1 MNNYLFRDM
10 TMLGNVSQPFR
21 LLLILEWLFLG
32 TAAFMEVLLP
42 FEFSWLLVWRV
53 ISIGLFGLMRLRLPT
68 GKIATRWL
76 YTAAE
81 CSLIFLAVTGFG
93 LSARSVLVLWLV
105 LVMRSCIL
113 LARSGQIFILGLGLL
128 TYGTMVLT
136 KPIVRDRILAT
147 VWDWR
152 ISNVL
157 MSGSSL
163 IFALLLINAL
173 LAERQI
179 REELEIAHT
188 QLRQYA
194 LRIED
199 QATLQERNRIAR
211 EIHDSLGHT
220 LSAQT
225 IQINN
230 TLLLW
235 ETDRDRAHTFLKQ
248 AKQLGAEAMLEIRKS
263 ISMLRSN
270 PLQGKSL
277 AVAIEKLLTDFQ
289 HNTGITPTR
298 KIDIPTTLTLEI
310 DTTLYR
316 IVQESL
322 TNIHKHA
329 QAQEIVVQLIK
340 EYGSIEL
347 SIADN
352 GRGFNPDRN
361 TTGFGLRGM
370 QERTV
375 ALGGKFY
382 VKSQPA
388 NGCCISIS
396 LPQRQLR

>member
-1 MNNYLFRDM
+1 MNDYLFRDM
-10 TMLGNVSQPFR
+10 TMLGNISQPFR
-21 LLLILEWLFLG
+21 LLPILEWLFLG
-32 TAAFMEVLLP
+32 TAAFMEILLP
-42 FEFSWLLVWRV
+42 FEFSWLLVLRV

-81 CSLIFLAVTGFG
+81 CGLIFLAVTGFG

-113 LARSGQIFILGLGLL
+113 LARSGQIFILVLGLL
-128 TYGTMVLT
+128 TYGTMILT
-136 KPIVRDRILAT
+136 KPIVRDRILST

-179 REELEIAHT
+179 REELETAHI

-230 TLLLW
+230 TLLFW
-235 ETDRDRAHTFLKQ
+235 ETDPARAHTFLKQ

-263 ISMLRSN
+263 ISVLRSN

-277 AVAIEKLLTDFQ
+277 TVAVQKLLTDFQ
-289 HNTGITPTR
+289 HNTGITPTC

-329 QAQEIVVQLIK
+329 QAQEIVVQLTK

-375 ALGGKFY
+375 ALGGKFH
-382 VKSQPA
+382 VKSQPG

-396 LPQRQLR
+396 LPQLQLR

>member
-1 MNNYLFRDM
+1 
-10 TMLGNVSQPFR
+10 MLGNVSQPFR

-32 TAAFMEVLLP
+32 TAAFMEVVLP
-42 FEFSWLLVWRV
+42 FEFSWLLVLRV

-81 CSLIFLAVTGFG
+81 CGLIFLAVTEFG

-113 LARSGQIFILGLGLL
+113 LARSGQIVILSLGLL
-128 TYGTMVLT
+128 TYGTMILT
-136 KPIVRDRILAT
+136 KPIVRDRILST

-230 TLLLW
+230 TLLFW

-270 PLQGKSL
+270 PLQGNSL
-277 AVAIEKLLTDFQ
+277 TVAVQKLLTDFQ
-289 HNTGITPTR
+289 YNTGITPTC

-329 QAQEIVVQLIK
+329 QAQEIVVQLTK
-340 EYGSIEL
+340 EFGSIEL

-352 GRGFNPDRN
+352 GRGFNPARN

-370 QERTV
+370 QERAV
-375 ALGGKFY
+375 ALGGKFH
-382 VKSQPA
+382 VESQPGH
-388 NGCCISIS
+388 GCCILIS
-396 LPQRQLR
+396 LPQLQLRWSGF

>member
-1 MNNYLFRDM
+1 
-10 TMLGNVSQPFR
+10 MLRPITSQPFR

-42 FEFSWLLVWRV
+42 FEFSWLLVFRV
-53 ISIGLFGLMRLRLPT
+53 ISIGLFGVMRLRLPT
-68 GKIATRWL
+68 ENVTTRLL

-81 CSLIFLAVTGFG
+81 CGLIFLAVAGFG

-105 LVMRSCIL
+105 LVMRSCML
-113 LARSGQIFILGLGLL
+113 LARSGQIFILSLGLL
-128 TYGTMVLT
+128 TYSTMILT

-179 REELEIAHT
+179 REELEIAHV

-230 TLLLW
+230 TLLFW
-235 ETDRDRAHTFLKQ
+235 ETDRDRARAFLKQ
-248 AKQLGAEAMLEIRKS
+248 AKQLGAEAMLEIRRS
-263 ISMLRSN
+263 ISVLRYN

-277 AVAIEKLLTDFQ
+277 TVAIQKLLTDFQ
-289 HNTGITPTR
+289 QNTGITPTCQ
-298 KIDIPTTLTLEI
+298 IDIPTTLPLEI

-322 TNIHKHA
+322 TNIYKHA
-329 QAQEIVVQLIK
+329 QAQEIAVQLRQQS
-340 EYGSIEL
+340 GSIDL

-352 GRGFNPDRN
+352 GRGFNPQQN

-370 QERTV
+370 QERAV
-375 ALGGKFY
+375 ALGGKFH
-382 VKSQPA
+382 VKSQLGT
-388 NGCCISIS
+388 GCCISIS
-396 LPQRQLR
+396 LPQLQQLR

>member
-1 MNNYLFRDM
+1 MNDYLFRDM
-10 TMLGNVSQPFR
+10 TMLGNISQPFR
-21 LLLILEWLFLG
+21 LLPILEWLFLG
-32 TAAFMEVLLP
+32 TAAFMEILLP
-42 FEFSWLLVWRV
+42 FEFSWLLVLRV

-81 CSLIFLAVTGFG
+81 CGLIFLAVTEFG

-113 LARSGQIFILGLGLL
+113 LGRSGQIFILVLGLL
-128 TYGTMVLT
+128 TYGTMILT
-136 KPIVRDRILAT
+136 KPIVRDRILST

-179 REELEIAHT
+179 REELETAHI

-230 TLLLW
+230 TLLFW
-235 ETDRDRAHTFLKQ
+235 ETDPARAHTFLKQ

-263 ISMLRSN
+263 ISVLRSN

-277 AVAIEKLLTDFQ
+277 TVAVQKLLTDFQ
-289 HNTGITPTR
+289 HNTGITPTC

-329 QAQEIVVQLIK
+329 QAQEIVVQLSK

-347 SIADN
+347 SISDN

-370 QERTV
+370 QERAV
-375 ALGGKFY
+375 ALGGKFH
-382 VKSQPA
+382 VKSQPG

-396 LPQRQLR
+396 LPQLQLR

>member
-1 MNNYLFRDM
+1 
-10 TMLGNVSQPFR
+10 MLRNVSHPFR

-42 FEFSWLLVWRV
+42 FEFSWLLVLRV

-81 CSLIFLAVTGFG
+81 CGLIFLAVTGFS

-113 LARSGQIFILGLGLL
+113 LGRSGQIFILGLGLL
-128 TYGTMVLT
+128 TYSTTILT

-188 QLRQYA
+188 QLRHYA

-230 TLLLW
+230 TLLFW
-235 ETDRDRAHTFLKQ
+235 ETDPVRAHTFLKQ

-270 PLQGKSL
+270 PLQGRSL
-277 AVAIEKLLTDFQ
+277 TVAIQKLLTDFQ
-289 HNTGITPTR
+289 HNTGITPTC
-298 KIDIPTTLTLEI
+298 KIDLPTTLFLSEN
-310 DTTLYR
+310 
-316 IVQESL
+316 IVKNYV
-322 TNIHKHA
+322 TNILSCLNVRDRT
-329 QAQEIVVQLIK
+329 QA
-340 EYGSIEL
+340 
-347 SIADN
+347 
-352 GRGFNPDRN
+352 
-361 TTGFGLRGM
+361 
-370 QERTV
+370 
-375 ALGGKFY
+375 ALL
-382 VKSQPA
+382 A
-388 NGCCISIS
+388 RS
-396 LPQRQLR
+396 L